1 VQQCNETLRSYIQR
15 WSFIKNSTV
24 EVSNE
29 RAIDAFT
36 LGLRRGDLVKEMG
49 RIKPK
54 TVSELMD
61 IANRFADGEDAC
73 NNKWTRSLED
83 DRGNRYSGQRRRSR
97 NYDNYGSHSQVAAG
111 YKDNNYQGDDRR
123 NSGYRS
129 YGRED
134 FSNSKRFQ
142 SREPREYN
150 PSPED
155 MLNGPCHI
163 HSAFVDGKRVSRH
176 AMKDC
181 KTFLKLQEAAINKQA
196 EAKRQG
202 YEENTSNAPTMIQQ
216 ANNGASQGQN
226 QPSQGND
233 YDGGYIPSKRHITT
247 MIQPVPKSNK
257 EENGITHQV
266 NLAVTSPP
274 ATTEYLH
281 WSEQPIEFNREDH
294 PITVPRPGNAPLVL
308 KAHFGTY
315 DVDRVF
321 MDARSGINLIYAK
334 TLRAMHISLEFLKPT
349 DCSFHGIVP
358 ESANYPLGRIAL
370 NVCFGNRQNHRREKL
385 DFKVMDW
392 PSQYRKILGRPTFS
406 RFMAV
411 PHYTYL
417 VLKMPGPNG
426 IITVKG
432 SFELSDLCDK
442 EFHKMAQNFG
452 MIANYGESK
461 GKAGSTTIGI
471 TKQLEGHPAEPEAKK
486 LRV

>member
-1 VQQCNETLRSYIQR
+1 
-15 WSFIKNSTV
+15 
-24 EVSNE
+24 
-29 RAIDAFT
+29 
-36 LGLRRGDLVKEMG
+36 MG

-54 TVSELMD
+54 TVSDLMD

-73 NNKWTRSLED
+73 NNKQTRSPED
-83 DRGNRYSGQRRRSR
+83 DRGNRYGGQRRRSR
-97 NYDNYGSHSQVAAG
+97 NYDNYGSHSQEAAG
-111 YKDNNYQGDDRR
+111 YKDNNYQGGDRR

-134 FSNSKRFQ
+134 YGSSKRFQ

-150 PSPED
+150 PSPDD

-181 KTFLKLQEAAINKQA
+181 KTFLKLQEAAVSKQA

-202 YEENTSNAPTMIQQ
+202 YKGNTNNAPTTAQQ

-226 QPSQGND
+226 QPSQGHDN
-233 YDGGYIPSKRHITT
+233 DGGYISSKGHITT

-257 EENGITHQV
+257 EEKSITRQV
-266 NLAVTSPP
+266 NLVVISPP

-281 WSEQPIEFNREDH
+281 WSEQPIEFSRDDH
-294 PITVPRPGNAPLVL
+294 PITVPRPGKAPLVL
-308 KAHFGTY
+308 KAQIGTY

-321 MDARSGINLIYAK
+321 MDAGSGINLIYAK
-334 TLRAMHISLEFLKPT
+334 KLRAMHISLEFLKPT

-358 ESANYPLGRIAL
+358 GSANYPLGRIAL
-370 NVCFGNRQNHRREKL
+370 NVCFGNRKNYIREKL
-385 DFKVMDW
+385 DFKGMDW
-392 PSQYRKILGRPTFS
+392 PSQYHAILGRPAFS

-411 PHYTYL
+411 PHCTYL

-426 IITVKG
+426 IITITG
-432 SFELSDLCDK
+432 SFKLSDLCDK
-442 EFHKMAQNFG
+442 EFHKLAQNFG
-452 MIANYGESK
+452 MIADYGEPK
-461 GKAGSTTIGI
+461 GKVPSATTGV
-471 TKQLEGHPAEPEAKK
+471 TKQLKENLAEPEAKK
-486 LRV
+486 LRVQPSHPKEAIGEEEKTSAT